1 MKRIVAILCASL
13 LLMALAFGCNSEPA
27 AVQLPDPT
35 DSYEWTA
42 PTLPETET
50 EPVEPTD
57 ANPLETKT
65 ETTTKKTTTTTA
77 ATLSGSASS
86 TKTTTTAKTTT
97 TQKDTTKYY
106 ANGITIDSKDAALSA
121 FNAAAKKAVDSKA
134 GFNKSHLITA
144 QDWVFDQEF
153 LDVIPS
159 FGGLIDPNA
168 SLSSLLNGALG
179 KGMRTATAKK
189 GESNSLIRA
198 SSLSMG
204 DVKDVTYTGSASSGY
219 TVTVTVKDG
228 ETRQEKRL
236 FGNNRSTGS
245 SPIDSGPLNQATSGG
260 GLYDHMDADK
270 IFALVKS
277 AFTAVNVEPHDI
289 SESTS
294 QVKFVAKLDGQGRL
308 IELKAT
314 YNQTINLRDIRILNG
329 LQSYKD
335 NKGSSTVTVT
345 YDAFVY

>member
-1 MKRIVAILCASL
+1 MKRITAILCAAL
-13 LLMALAFGCNSEPA
+13 LLMALALGCDSEPA

-42 PTLPETET
+42 PTLPETEA

-57 ANPLETKT
+57 ADPLEPET

-86 TKTTTTAKTTT
+86 TKTTTTKSTTTT
-97 TQKDTTKYY
+97 TQKG
-106 ANGITIDSKDAALSA
+106 AGGGSAIGSKEAALDA
-121 FNAAAKKAVDSKA
+121 FNAAVKKAVDSKA
-134 GFNKSHLITA
+134 GFAKSHLITA

-153 LDVIPS
+153 LNVIPS
-159 FGGLIDPNA
+159 MGGLIDPDA
-168 SLSSLLNGALG
+168 ALSAALDAALG
-179 KGMRTATAKK
+179 KGMRTATAQK
-189 GESNSLIRA
+189 GQGNSLIRA

-204 DVKDVTYTGSASSGY
+204 DVKDVTWSGSAGSGY
-219 TVTVTVKDG
+219 TITVTVKDG

-236 FGNNRSTGS
+236 FGNNKSTGS
-245 SPIDSGPLNQATSGG
+245 APIDRGPLYQATSGG

-270 IFALVKS
+270 IFGLVKS
-277 AFTAVNVEPHDI
+277 AFSFANVEPHDI

-308 IELKAT
+308 TELKAT
-314 YNQTINLRDIRILNG
+314 YNQTINLRDIRVLNG

-335 NKGSSTVTVT
+335 NKGSSSVTVT